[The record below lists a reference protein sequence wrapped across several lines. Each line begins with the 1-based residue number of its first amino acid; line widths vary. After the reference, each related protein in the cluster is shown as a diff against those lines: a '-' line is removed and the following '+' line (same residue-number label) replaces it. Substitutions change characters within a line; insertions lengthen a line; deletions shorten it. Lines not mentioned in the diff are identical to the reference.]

1 LDSLC
6 IVDGFCGAGGAS
18 LGIEMALGQ
27 SPTIGVNHDEDAIA
41 VHAINHPST
50 IHFEQ
55 DIYTVDPHKAT
66 GGRQPYGAWWS
77 PDCTHHSRAKGGK
90 PLSNKR
96 RGLPRAVTSWA
107 ARVRPRL
114 NLVENVVDMLSW
126 GPLDDNGR
134 PRTKEAGRYFR
145 HWIGT
150 FRKLGYRVEWRKLRA
165 CDYGAPT
172 TRERL
177 YVIARLD
184 GDPVWPSPT
193 HGEPGNVL
201 GLPSYLDAA
210 SCIDWSI
217 PCRSIF
223 DREKPLVPK
232 TESRIARGIDKFVL
246 NDPSPYIVGGNV
258 PFLIQKGFGE
268 RVGQDPRTFDIRR
281 PLSTVVA
288 GGVKHELVVA
298 FLARHFGGRGTP
310 GSHLDEPMRTV
321 TTQDHHGLVEAVLD
335 GEPDRS
341 EQVAAFLMAY
351 YGTGTGQSL
360 RRPLRTVTTRDRFAL
375 VTVHGVPHRIT
386 DIRTRHLVPREL
398 ARAQGFPDSYVF
410 DRGAGGKRLSTSAQ
424 VRLIGNSVCP
434 PVAAALVRANC
445 AEHAIAHPAAA

>member
-1 LDSLC
+1 MSDLC

-18 LGIEMALGQ
+18 LAFEIALGQ

-41 VHAINHPST
+41 VHAINHPNT

-55 DIYTVDPHKAT
+55 DIYTVDPHEAT

-107 ARVRPRL
+107 SRVRPRL

-126 GPLDDNGR
+126 GPLDENGR
-134 PRTKEAGRYFR
+134 PRTNGVGRYFR
-145 HWIGT
+145 NWIGT
-150 FRKLGYRVEWRKLRA
+150 FRKLGYQVEWRRLRA

-184 GDPVWPSPT
+184 GSPVWPAPT
-193 HGEPGNVL
+193 HGEPGNVF
-201 GLPSYLDAA
+201 GLPAYRDAA

-223 DREKPLVPK
+223 DRDKPLVEK
-232 TESRIARGIDKFVL
+232 TEARIARGIDKFVL
-246 NDPSPYIVGGNV
+246 NDPNPYIVGGHV
-258 PFLIQKGFGE
+258 PFLVQLGFGE
-268 RVGQDPRTFDIRR
+268 REGQDPRTFDIRR

-298 FLARHFGGRGTP
+298 FLARHFGGRGTS
-310 GSHLDEPMRTV
+310 GSRLDEPMRTV

-341 EQVAAFLMAY
+341 EKVAAFLMAY

-375 VTVHGVPHRIT
+375 VTVHGIPHRIT

-398 ARAQGFPDSYVF
+398 ARAQGFPDSYRF
-410 DRGAGGKRLSTSAQ
+410 DRGAGGKRLSVSAQ

-434 PVAAALVRANC
+434 PVAAALIHANC
-445 AEHAIAHPAAA
+445 ADVAVRRAA